1 MEKNIYENDTNAFRY
16 CGEYYDK
23 ETATVYLRA
32 RNYNPSTGRFTQ
44 RDSYAGRRT
53 DPLSLNLYTYCANNP
68 VYFLIQ
74 VVIVMEH
81 CQMEQKCQLI
91 VLGMPK
97 NLMN

>member
-1 MEKNIYENDTNAFRY
+1 MKMTQMHSVTAVNTTT
-16 CGEYYDK
+16 K

-68 VYFLIQ
+68 VYFF
-74 VVIVMEH
+74 
-81 CQMEQKCQLI
+81 
-91 VLGMPK
+91 
-97 NLMN
+97 